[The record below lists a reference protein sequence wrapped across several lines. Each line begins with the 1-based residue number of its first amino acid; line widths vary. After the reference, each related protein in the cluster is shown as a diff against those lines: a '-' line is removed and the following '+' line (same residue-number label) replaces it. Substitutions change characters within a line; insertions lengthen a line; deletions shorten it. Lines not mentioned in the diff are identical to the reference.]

1 VPGGGCEKKSCGDTL
16 MRFLTLALLPLLV
29 SSCDVKIKTET
40 NMQPKDTPTLSAESG
55 KKIIGAKLQ
64 VKAGKV
70 DEFTAAAKACI
81 AASRA
86 EPGNISYTLLQDAYD
101 KTTFFFFEEWK
112 SQQAIDEHF
121 ATPHFKAFGAQL
133 KEFLA
138 GAPAITV
145 YDCSGEKKV
154 E

>member
-1 VPGGGCEKKSCGDTL
+1 MK
-16 MRFLTLALLPLLV
+16 RFLSLALLPLLV

-40 NMQPKDTPTLSAESG
+40 NMQPKDTPTISADSG
-55 KKIIGAKLQ
+55 KKIIGARLQ
-64 VKAGKV
+64 VKAEKA
-70 DEFTAAAKACI
+70 DEFIAAAKACI

-86 EPGNISYTLLQDAYD
+86 EPGCLSYTLLQDPYD
-101 KTTFFFFEEWK
+101 KTSFCFFEEWK
-112 SQQAIDEHF
+112 SQKAIDEHF

-133 KEFLA
+133 KDFLA

>member
-1 VPGGGCEKKSCGDTL
+1 MK
-16 MRFLTLALLPLLV
+16 RFLSLALLPLLV
-29 SSCDVKIKTET
+29 TSCDVQVKTET
-40 NMQPKDTPTLSAESG
+40 NMQPKETTATQADSG

-64 VKAGKV
+64 VKAEKA
-70 DEFTAAAKACI
+70 DEFVAAAKAVI

-112 SQQAIDEHF
+112 SQKAIDEHF

-133 KEFLA
+133 KDFLA
-138 GAPAITV
+138 GAPAITI
-145 YDCSGEKKV
+145 YACPAEKKV
-154 E
+154 GE

>member
-1 VPGGGCEKKSCGDTL
+1 MK
-16 MRFLTLALLPLLV
+16 RFLSLALLPLLV

-40 NMQPKDTPTLSAESG
+40 NMQSKDTPTISADSG
-55 KKIIGAKLQ
+55 KKIIGARLQ
-64 VKAGKV
+64 VKAEKA
-70 DEFTAAAKACI
+70 DEFIAAAKACI

-86 EPGNISYTLLQDAYD
+86 EPGCLSYTLLQDPYD
-101 KTTFFFFEEWK
+101 KTSFCFFEEWK
-112 SQQAIDEHF
+112 SQKAIDEHF

-133 KEFLA
+133 KDFLA